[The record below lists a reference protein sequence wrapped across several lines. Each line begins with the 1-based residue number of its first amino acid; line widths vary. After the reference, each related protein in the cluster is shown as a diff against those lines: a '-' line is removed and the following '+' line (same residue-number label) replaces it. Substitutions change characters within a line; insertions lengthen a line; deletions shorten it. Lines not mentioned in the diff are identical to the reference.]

1 MMLPETCIRRPVM
14 TTLLM
19 MAFVIFG
26 MFSYRLLPVAAIP
39 RVDFPTIVVSA
50 QLPGASPET
59 MASSVATPLERQF
72 STIAGL
78 NSMVSTSGQG
88 VTSITMQFDLNR
100 DIDGAALDVQ
110 AAMTTAAKLLPVDMT
125 TPPSFQ
131 KVNPADQPVIFL
143 VLGSDTLPL
152 SLLDE
157 YAETMMSERIS
168 TLPGVALGERL
179 RRAEI
184 RGARPGQ
191 PGSARRQGP
200 DAHDV
205 QNAVAAANSD
215 TPVGTMMGPGQSFT
229 LQMKTS
235 STTPPISSRS
245 SWPTATGAPVRLQD
259 VATVVDS
266 VENDQ
271 VAGWYN
277 GQRSIILAVQR
288 QPDANTVQVVDSDQ
302 GAVAGVRGRAARRGE
317 AVGLERPLGV
327 DPQFGQ

>member
-1 MMLPETCIRRPVM
+1 MMLPEACIRRPVM

-88 VTSITMQFDLNR
+88 VTSITMQFDLDRN
-100 DIDGAALDVQ
+100 IDGAALDVQ
-110 AAMTTAAKLLPVDMT
+110 SAMTTAAKQLPIEMT

-152 SLLDE
+152 SVLDE
-157 YAETMMSERIS
+157 YGETMMSERIS
-168 TLPGVALGERL
+168 TLPGVALVNVY
-179 RRAEI
+179 
-184 RGARPGQ
+184 GAQKFAVRVQANPEALAAKGLTL
-191 PGSARRQGP
+191 
-200 DAHDV
+200 DDV
-205 QNAVAAANSD
+205 QTAVAAANSD
-215 TPVGTMMGPGQSFT
+215 TPVGTLMGPGQSFT
-229 LQMKTS
+229 LQMRNQFNTAADFK
-235 STTPPISSRS
+235 PIIIAYRD
-245 SWPTATGAPVRLQD
+245 GAPVRLQD

-288 QPDANTVQVVDSDQ
+288 QPDANTVQVV
-302 GAVAGVRGRAARRGE
+302 
-317 AVGLERPLGV
+317 
-327 DPQFGQ
+327 